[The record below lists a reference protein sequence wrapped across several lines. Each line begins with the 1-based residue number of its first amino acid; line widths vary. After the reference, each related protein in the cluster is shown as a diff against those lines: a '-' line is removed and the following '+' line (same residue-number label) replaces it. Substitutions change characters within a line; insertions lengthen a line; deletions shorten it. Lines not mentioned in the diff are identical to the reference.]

1 MDVGG
6 KALVDAKDFL
16 DDVKELVEAR
26 GTSELLSANLQ
37 MVVNKLQASLKE
49 LECREVGRWTHNT
62 PRDNSKREAEA
73 SPMVQESD
81 DHTWHCYIR
90 DSRPVPSRTGRTS
103 SPSSKGRWKWKS
115 EKINII
121 SKAKKTLSTAWR

>member
-49 LECREVGRWTHNT
+49 LEV
-62 PRDNSKREAEA
+62 
-73 SPMVQESD
+73 
-81 DHTWHCYIR
+81 
-90 DSRPVPSRTGRTS
+90 
-103 SPSSKGRWKWKS
+103 
-115 EKINII
+115 
-121 SKAKKTLSTAWR
+121 LL